1 MSVDKHRVPL
11 SPPNSPRMSGTTTKH
26 DDYQWQRPRAS
37 AINHTSETLPPLHS
51 TLLYQQDLPASSNN
65 LARPPLGPPRGY
77 PHPLE
82 PSSLLQHE
90 ARSAQT
96 AVPTSGGAMETR
108 SAYNGSQAVEASDL
122 PAATF
127 GENAAASPTSR
138 LTPTSAEGELAEEPI
153 DDEEDIGFGSAGQPE
168 GEEDRPPMT
177 AAELRAAKRKMKRFR
192 LTHQQTRFLMNEFSR
207 QPHPDAAHR
216 ERLSREIP
224 GLSPRQVQVWFQNR
238 RAKLKRLTTD
248 DRERMMRSRALP
260 ANFDMTQALHSPFG
274 ASAQNVGAPLPAPGD
289 YPAYAEIS
297 GIRPLTLDTLRGVPD
312 YEAYGHQY
320 ASPTGIS
327 PAIGG
332 FSFTPPH
339 SATETMAPS
348 TAYTFQTQASP
359 RRPPLGISTG
369 DLSQDY
375 GTHLPRPSYHDRLSR
390 STAELARS
398 PLRTSMSYSA
408 LGSSAAVG
416 SNQQQDRSF
425 SYSGDSSGRPGLQRR
440 MTGPLPTTSSPYG
453 IGLNY
458 APLPS
463 YASPTDQQQRQMT
476 DPASQGL
483 AGIPSY
489 RRSSESLVNQPGTT
503 MSPYQPAQ
511 YSTPTVPP
519 YAQYQNQ
526 SYQGPF
532 PYQGRQQ
539 PAQELEQHTSST
551 FGTMTSQH
559 PFASLGGTTDVE
571 TPGNSPGGVPLPQ
584 EYR

>member
-1 MSVDKHRVPL
+1 MSVEKHRVPL
-11 SPPNSPRMSGTTTKH
+11 SPPNSPRMSGTPTKH
-26 DDYQWQRPRAS
+26 DDYQWQRPRTL
-37 AINHTSETLPPLHS
+37 AINHTSESLPPLHT
-51 TLLYQQDLPASSNN
+51 TLSYQQDLPGSSNN
-65 LARPPLGPPRGY
+65 LARPFLGPHRSF
-77 PHPLE
+77 PHSLE
-82 PSSLLQHE
+82 PSNLLQHE
-90 ARSAQT
+90 VRSAQ
-96 AVPTSGGAMETR
+96 ADVPTSGGAVGTR
-108 SAYNGSQAVEASDL
+108 SACHDSQGVEPSDL
-122 PAATF
+122 PPATIV
-127 GENAAASPTSR
+127 GSAAASPTGR
-138 LTPTSAEGELAEEPI
+138 LTPTSAEGEPVEEPMD
-153 DDEEDIGFGSAGQPE
+153 DDEEIGFGSAEPPE

-274 ASAQNVGAPLPAPGD
+274 AAAQNVGAPVPTPGD

-312 YEAYGHQY
+312 YEAYNQQY

-339 SATETMAPS
+339 SASDTMSPS
-348 TAYTFQTQASP
+348 TAYTFQASP
-359 RRPPLGISTG
+359 RRPPLGVSTG

-375 GTHLPRPSYHDRLSR
+375 GTRLPRPSYHDRLSR
-390 STAELARS
+390 STTDLARS

-416 SNQQQDRSF
+416 ANQQQDRPF

-440 MTGPLPTTSSPYG
+440 MTGPLPTTSCPYG

-458 APLPS
+458 APMPS
-463 YASPTDQQQRQMT
+463 YASSNDQQQRQMA
-476 DPASQGL
+476 DPATQTP

-489 RRSSESLVNQPGTT
+489 RRSSESLVNQPSSS
-503 MSPYQPAQ
+503 MAPYQPAQ
-511 YSTPTVPP
+511 YSTSTMPQ
-519 YAQYQNQ
+519 YAHYHDQ
-526 SYQGPF
+526 SYQSPF

-539 PAQELEQHTSST
+539 PAQLLEHHSSST

-559 PFASLGGTTDVE
+559 PFASLGGTTDAE